1 MKALRFV
8 GLLLL
13 ALVLVSCASS
23 PQTKEPA
30 VNPLETGPAEHH
42 FSEGINGIFT
52 PDYDSVGIQGRM
64 IPWNRNASQYAKDT
78 SSLYFY
84 FMAGEE
90 TPVEGVGEKIG
101 DSCLA
106 AFPDGTLMLIDANQD
121 GYTPQ
126 LVANLKALGVTH
138 LDYVLFSHPHS
149 DHYMGF
155 VNPEGITA
163 NFTVGKV
170 YYNGT
175 GNAGHTKISNICS
188 QKGIPMEILKEGDSL
203 TIGGVKIDILNPTE
217 AVSASTVSATE
228 ETNNSSICMM
238 LTYGT
243 KKALFTGDMYK
254 SGLTALVKRYGSAL
268 DADFLKIPHHGHSET
283 SILDSFASAVS
294 ADLALASSGVP
305 LNASVYGCYAKTG
318 TTVLGDYTEGYIVV
332 HTDGQKLEY
341 ETSRTRATD
350 YYTFTD
356 SAAWNRDNTGSADVY
371 SYATGAFTVVST
383 IQELQDALS
392 QGLKNIRLGA
402 DLNVNTYATASP
414 LVLDMTGVVLDMN
427 GFGFRGVAS
436 VVSDIKNKGQNTRYN
451 LQFKGRA
458 FAVLNG
464 YFTKTMDGG
473 YALQINA
480 EETDPEKN
488 SNIILD
494 GISMANGGL
503 DIRGSAVTLRNCN
516 MNQPLGNTQNFTT
529 LMFTDSYVTIES
541 GRYRNVSNYSYK
553 RWLKLYNAKAWVRN
567 GVRWDGTVL
576 YSVED
581 SMLLLD
587 KN

>member
-8 GLLLL
+8 WILLL
-13 ALVLVSCASS
+13 ALALVSCASA
-23 PQTKEPA
+23 PE

-175 GNAGHTKISNICS
+175 GNAGHTKISSICT

-238 LTYGT
+238 FTYGT

-254 SGLTALVKRYGSAL
+254 SGLTALVQRYGSAL

-318 TTVLGDYTEGYIVV
+318 RYLFPSGKNKMKKNYELSQRDDFGFIV
-332 HTDGQKLEY
+332 D
-341 ETSRTRATD
+341 
-350 YYTFTD
+350 
-356 SAAWNRDNTGSADVY
+356 
-371 SYATGAFTVVST
+371 
-383 IQELQDALS
+383 QELQRLQRKQPGKKIYIRWNDAGDIYNASYFSKLVS
-392 QGLKNIRLGA
+392 IAWRNM
-402 DLNVNTYATASP
+402 NVNFYSYTKSVKLVKDAIAGGLMIPPNYHITFSFGGKQDDLIQPEDRQAKVFGAAEEAEECWHDASHNDMVTYNEQKICLP
-414 LVLDMTGVVLDMN
+414 YHG
-427 GFGFRGVAS
+427 
-436 VVSDIKNKGQNTRYN
+436 I
-451 LQFKGRA
+451 KGR
-458 FAVLNG
+458 F
-464 YFTKTMDGG
+464 K
-473 YALQINA
+473 
-480 EETDPEKN
+480 K
-488 SNIILD
+488 
-494 GISMANGGL
+494 
-503 DIRGSAVTLRNCN
+503 
-516 MNQPLGNTQNFTT
+516 
-529 LMFTDSYVTIES
+529 
-541 GRYRNVSNYSYK
+541 
-553 RWLKLYNAKAWVRN
+553 
-567 GVRWDGTVL
+567 
-576 YSVED
+576 
-581 SMLLLD
+581 
-587 KN
+587 